1 MKPTH
6 LIVDAAVVVM
16 TFAALAQ
23 TTGAQSPQSPQ
34 SPRAAQPPARPPV
47 RQTVRQPER
56 PLPNG
61 TEIDARDGDRIIVE
75 GDARVRVITRYRGFV
90 RAVHST
96 EQHWLI
102 LMIDSSSP
110 ITGAPDG
117 MPDLSFTYNGL
128 EGDWPLGERWEGYAT
143 VDQYTLPAPY
153 RPNGVGIATPEG
165 LVQIFPYSPVPPNA
179 SAPDIFR
186 DASARAVLTH
196 RGFGTG
202 NAGNSGN
209 SGSVTFD
216 QMEQTQIASATRN
229 AQMNGQMQQMQQ
241 MQQQNQIQGQNLGSS
256 MSWSASG
263 VQNLAAGPLRKI
275 VDVPPAYPDAARKAN
290 VMGVVILEITV
301 QPDGTVS
308 NARVLRSIPLFDA
321 AALEA
326 VRQWRYETTGLPN
339 AVTLTVPVNFAPP
352 R

>member
-6 LIVDAAVVVM
+6 LIADTAVVVM

-23 TTGAQSPQSPQ
+23 SASAHSPQ
-34 SPRAAQPPARPPV
+34 SPRAAQPARPPV
-47 RQTVRQPER
+47 RQTVRPPER

-61 TEIDARDGDRIIVE
+61 TEIDARDGDRIIIE

-90 RAVHST
+90 RAVYNT

-110 ITGAPDG
+110 DTGAADG
-117 MPDLSFTYNGL
+117 MPDLSLTYNGL

-143 VDQYTLPAPY
+143 VDQYTSPTPY
-153 RPNGVGIATPEG
+153 RPNGVGIVTPEG

-179 SAPDIFR
+179 SAPNIFR

-202 NAGNSGN
+202 NFGNSGN

-216 QMEQTQIASATRN
+216 QMEQTQIASAMRN

-241 MQQQNQIQGQNLGSS
+241 PNQIQGQNLGSS

-275 VDVPPAYPDAARKAN
+275 MDVPPAYPDAARKAH

-301 QPDGTVS
+301 QPDGAVT

-326 VRQWRYETTGLPN
+326 VRQWRYEPTGLPN
-339 AVTLTVPVNFAPP
+339 AVTLTVTVNFAPP